1 MLAGAHGIDAVALI
15 VAADEGVMP
24 QTREHLAI
32 CTLLGIE
39 RGVVVLTKAD
49 LADADTLR
57 ITAAAVAEL
66 VAGTALAVA
75 PVVAVSA
82 RSGSGLDE
90 LRGALDLLAEALPE
104 RDAGGLLRLPID
116 RVFSIRGFGT
126 VVTGTLRGGTLR
138 VGDTITALPGG
149 RTSRVRGLEVHG
161 GPVAEAAAGT
171 RVAVN
176 LTDLAVDELARGQ
189 VLGSAGALVATSMC
203 DVLVSVLGDAAP
215 LRADE
220 RVRVHAGS
228 AERLARVRLLGAES
242 IGAGESGVAQL
253 RLELPAVMARGDRL
267 VMRRYSPAATIAGA
281 RVLDPL
287 PPKRSARDRPWLVR
301 AAALA
306 EDDVAGAVCLMLE
319 EAGGA
324 GRPLDDLAAATGR
337 PVAGLETMTANRAE
351 VVRAGRRLVAATAF
365 AAVTARATAALEA
378 FHASSP
384 LAAGM
389 PRRELARAVQLPAD
403 GEVFAAVLAA
413 LDAAGVVAKEGER
426 LRLAGHSVRF
436 SAPEERLRGLIEAA
450 ATAAGLRGITRAELL
465 AVDPDHTAVERVSQA
480 MRVKGTLRPV
490 GNDALVHCAPL
501 ESLKAA
507 VRRNVRVGGKL
518 DVAELKEMTGLSRKY
533 AIPLLEFLDRE
544 RVTRRVGAE
553 RFVLGAGLVD

>member
-75 PVVAVSA
+75 PVVAVST

-90 LRGALDLLAEALPE
+90 LRGALDLVADALPE

-138 VGDTITALPGG
+138 VGDTVTALPGG

-189 VLGSAGALVATSMC
+189 VLGAPGTLVATSMC

-242 IGAGESGVAQL
+242 IGAGKSGVAQL

-287 PPKRSARDRPWLVR
+287 PPKRSARDRPWLVG

-337 PVAGLETMTANRAE
+337 PVAGLETMAAGSE
-351 VVRAGRRLVAATAF
+351 VVRAGRRLVAAAPF

-378 FHASSP
+378 FHAASP

-389 PRRELARAVQLPAD
+389 PRKELARAVQQPAE
-403 GEVFAAVLAA
+403 GEVFAAVLGA
-413 LDAAGVVAKEGER
+413 LDAAGAVAREGER

-544 RVTRRVGAE
+544 RVTRRIGAE
-553 RFVLGAGLVD
+553 RFVLGGGLVD